1 MQLKIGYLFQCPPWA
16 RSFCPFRACP
26 NVPPTASRCTAN
38 CVPMYPQ
45 LRPDVPPTTSRRI
58 AICVGTQMVVR
69 RDAVLGASGAQL
81 LAMWVSWWIEG
92 KAKM

>member
-1 MQLKIGYLFQCPPWA
+1 MKGLFQCPPWA

-26 NVPPTASRCTAN
+26 NVPPSTSRCTAIY
-38 CVPMYPQ
+38 VPTYRH
-45 LRPDVPPTTSRRI
+45 LRRDVSPSASGRI

-69 RDAVLGASGAQL
+69 RHAVLGASGAQL
-81 LAMWVSWWIEG
+81 LAMWVSWWIGG